1 MNIKKI
7 YWILALGGVLTGAPL
22 HAQTIEA
29 VLRSV
34 EQNNKELQAG
44 QYAAE
49 AGKMEV
55 QTQNNLED
63 PSVEYSPFYADG
75 VTGMASSELV
85 VKQGFEFPTRYVAR
99 RSSGKLQQEV
109 IDRQHRLLRQ
119 DVLLR
124 AKNLCLDLIGLNQE
138 RLLLEERRKNADEL
152 LVLFEKRLSEGD
164 ASALEV
170 NKIKME
176 RMNVQTEAAQNAV
189 AHRTALQQL
198 LAMNGNQPLEFDET
212 SYPNVPPVADY
223 NTLYDEVIAS
233 DVALQ
238 TADAQVRAAEKEV
251 SVNKQNWLPSIE
263 VGYRR
268 NTSMGEKSNGFL
280 IGGSLPLFSNRKKL
294 KIARAQASSAR
305 MQLDNTRLQ
314 VEAQV
319 QGKFNEMTQL
329 HEAMQAYDIRLMHQ
343 TLRMLRDAVEA
354 GQLSIIEFY
363 VEAEN
368 VYQNLQAYNKL
379 ENQYQKL
386 MAEIYKNRL

>member
-176 RMNVQTEAAQNAV
+176 RMNVQTEAAQNAA

-212 SYPNVPPVADY
+212 SYPNV
-223 NTLYDEVIAS
+223 LL
-233 DVALQ
+233 LQ
-238 TADAQVRAAEKEV
+238 TIIRC
-251 SVNKQNWLPSIE
+251 
-263 VGYRR
+263 
-268 NTSMGEKSNGFL
+268 M
-280 IGGSLPLFSNRKKL
+280 
-294 KIARAQASSAR
+294 
-305 MQLDNTRLQ
+305 TR
-314 VEAQV
+314 
-319 QGKFNEMTQL
+319 
-329 HEAMQAYDIRLMHQ
+329 
-343 TLRMLRDAVEA
+343 
-354 GQLSIIEFY
+354 
-363 VEAEN
+363 
-368 VYQNLQAYNKL
+368 
-379 ENQYQKL
+379 
-386 MAEIYKNRL
+386 

>member
-176 RMNVQTEAAQNAV
+176 RMNVQTEAAQNAA

-305 MQLDNTRLQ
+305 MQLDNTRL
-314 VEAQV
+314 
-319 QGKFNEMTQL
+319 